1 MNVSS
6 TRKQLFALTTLLAGF
21 TWPALGQRQ
30 PGDTTRT
37 YDLREVII
45 TATRSPAEK
54 GRVPQKVQVIT
65 RQDLDL
71 TAGQELTDVLKKNA
85 ALDIVQYPSLLAGVG
100 IRGFSPQN
108 GQLNQR
114 SLLLMDGRPAGTT
127 NLATVDMSSIERV
140 EVLKGSASALYG
152 SQAMGGVIN
161 LITRK
166 SEGTIK
172 TALSAEY
179 GTYQTSRQGV
189 NVGGSL
195 TKKLNFDASF
205 LYFRRA
211 ANYRTGRGNL
221 FRNAMGNDQYV
232 KFLPNGTSE
241 EVSDRRADG
250 DLREFSKLGYI
261 SGSLRMGYQLNE
273 KWSVNVRGEGFRAD
287 DVQAPS
293 DVAYGNSQPNTKDTD
308 RLGGELS
315 INGDLGN
322 HQLLF
327 KAYTAGEKTGYYN
340 INSGG
345 VPIPP
350 YLSYQSENNWYG
362 FQVRDAIRLREHGI
376 TLGADY
382 THAATLSHI
391 FQSNGTESA
400 PYAPN
405 YALASTAVYAQGQ
418 LNFLGDRLAVNPG
431 LRYDLIQY
439 IVKQTPLLDTYTAGQ
454 KTNPFLSPSLGIKAT
469 LTEVLSVYTNVGR
482 AFVTP
487 DAFNVAG
494 FSQSKMGDQE
504 VAITRGNPDLKNE
517 NAISWDA
524 GIRFNQRK
532 SGLSA
537 ELTYFSTWVKD
548 RITQQTTRPSALELT
563 ENGNIIKSYTTYINA
578 DKAEI
583 RGMEAE
589 LAYDLGA
596 LNDYRY
602 SLRLFANAT
611 SIGSAKEITVNAA
624 TGTETERD
632 IFNVSTFNAG
642 YGIAYDD
649 LKAMKIRLS
658 GRYVGYRRDTDYTD
672 AAYPE
677 IRYPALMVL
686 DIVASYTL
694 AQQHTLGLF
703 VNNLTDEN
711 YYEKRG
717 FNMPGRTV
725 SLRYTVRF

>member
-1 MNVSS
+1 MNSAS
-6 TRKQLFALTTLLAGF
+6 TKKPLFALTTLLSGF
-21 TWPALGQRQ
+21 ALAALGQNH
-30 PGDTTRT
+30 PGDTTQT
-37 YDLREVII
+37 YGLQEVVI

-71 TAGQELTDVLKKNA
+71 TSGQEFTDVLKKNA
-85 ALDIVQYPSLLAGVG
+85 SLDIIQYPSLLAGVG
-100 IRGFSPQN
+100 IRGFRPQN
-108 GQLNQR
+108 GGLNHR
-114 SLLLMDGRPAGTT
+114 SLLLIDGRPAGTT
-127 NLATVDMSSIERV
+127 NLATVDMSTIERV

-152 SQAMGGVIN
+152 SQAVGGVIN

-166 SEGTIK
+166 SEGKIR

-179 GTYQTSRQGV
+179 GTYRASRLGA
-189 NVGGSL
+189 NVGGNL

-211 ANYRTGRGNL
+211 GNYRTGSGNL
-221 FRNAMGNDQYV
+221 FRNGMGNDQYV

-241 EVSDRRADG
+241 EASDRRADG
-250 DLREFSKLGYI
+250 DLREFSKLGYVT
-261 SGSLRMGYQLNE
+261 GSLRMGYQLNE
-273 KWSVNVRGEGFRAD
+273 KWSVNMRGEGFRAD

-293 DVAYGNSQPNTKDTD
+293 DVAYGNREPNTKDTD
-308 RLGGELS
+308 RLGGEVS
-315 INGDLGN
+315 VNGELGK

-327 KAYTAGEKTGYYN
+327 KTYVAGEKTGNHN
-340 INSGG
+340 IQSGG

-350 YLSYQSENNWYG
+350 YLSYQSRNNWYG
-362 FQVRDAIRLREHGI
+362 FQVRDAIRLNGHGV

-382 THAATLSHI
+382 THAATLSRS
-391 FQSNGTESA
+391 FQSNGTEYA
-400 PYAPN
+400 PFAPN

-418 LNFLGDRLAVNPG
+418 LNFLGDRLVVNPG

-439 IVKQTPLLDTYTAGQ
+439 IVKQTPLLDNTAVR
-454 KTNPFLSPSLGIKAT
+454 KNNPFLSPSLGIKVL
-469 LTEVLSVYTNVGR
+469 LTEGLSVYANAGR

-487 DAFNVAG
+487 DVFNMAG
-494 FSQSKMGDQE
+494 FSQSTDRDRK
-504 VAITRGNPDLKNE
+504 VAITQGNPNLKNE

-524 GIRFNQRK
+524 GIHFNERK
-532 SGLSA
+532 AGLSA
-537 ELTYFSTWVKD
+537 ELTYFSTFVKD
-548 RITQQTTRPSALELT
+548 RITPQTTRPSEVVLT
-563 ENGNIIKSYTTYINA
+563 PYGEIIKSYTTFINA

-583 RGMEAE
+583 RGLEAE

-596 LNDYRY
+596 LRDYRY

-624 TGTETERD
+624 TGTETKQD
-632 IFNVSTFNAG
+632 IFNVSKLNAG
-642 YGIAYDD
+642 YGIEYDD
-649 LKAMKIRLS
+649 LKAMRIRLS
-658 GRYVGYRRDTDYTD
+658 GRYVGYRRDTDFTD

-677 IRYPALMVL
+677 IRYPAFMVL
-686 DIVASYTL
+686 DLVVSYTL
-694 AQQHTLGLF
+694 VQHHTLSLF
-703 VNNLTDEN
+703 INNLTDEN

-725 SLRYTVRF
+725 SFRYTVNF